1 LLVVALLLAMASITA
16 LVLGVVLALATLV
29 GPLAA
34 GVLGMLLFAAIAG
47 GLAWW
52 GVQRAKDVL

>member
-1 LLVVALLLAMASITA
+1 MAAITA
-16 LVLGVVLALATLV
+16 LVVGVVLALAILI

-34 GVLGMLLFAAIAG
+34 GFAGMLIFAAIAG

-52 GVQRAKDVL
+52 AIERIKRAL